1 VTPEAGTLRVGTR
14 GSRLA
19 LWQAEH
25 VATCLRREHPGL
37 TVEQLVL
44 STAGDRVVDVALSR
58 VGDKGLFTRELEEAL
73 GEGRIDVA
81 VHSLKDL
88 PTETPDGL
96 AVGAVL
102 EREDPRDAL
111 VGPWS
116 GGLDS
121 LPDGARVGTSSLRR
135 RAQILARRPDLR
147 VVDLRGNVPTRL
159 SKLERGECEAAV
171 LALAGLRRLGLEHAV
186 GAVLEP
192 EAMLPAAGQGALAVQ
207 CRRGDP
213 RVCAL
218 LGPLD
223 HGPTRLA
230 VAAERGFLARLEGG
244 CQVPVGCL
252 ATPASTRLR
261 LRGLVAD
268 VDGGVVVAGVVEEA
282 VGDELAATAL
292 GERLA
297 ERLLRNGAREILAR
311 ARAAVAEG
319 MVSVWGEA

>member
-1 VTPEAGTLRVGTR
+1 MKPEAGTLRVGTR

-25 VATCLRREHPGL
+25 VAACLRREHPGL
-37 TVEQLVL
+37 VVEQLVL
-44 STAGDRVVDVALSR
+44 STAGDRVVDVALSK

-88 PTETPDGL
+88 PTEMPDGL
-96 AVGAVL
+96 ALGAVL
-102 EREDPRDAL
+102 QREDPRDAL
-111 VGPWS
+111 VGPWT
-116 GGLDS
+116 GGLDG

-135 RAQILARRPDLR
+135 RAQLLARRPDLR

-159 SKLERGECEAAV
+159 TKRERGECDAAV

-186 GAVLEP
+186 GTVLEP
-192 EAMLPAAGQGALAVQ
+192 QAMLPAVGQGALAVQ
-207 CRRGDP
+207 SRRGDA
-213 RVCAL
+213 RVAAL

-252 ATPASTRLR
+252 ATTATTSLR

-268 VDGGVVVAGVVEEA
+268 VDGSVVVSGVVEEA
-282 VGDELAATAL
+282 VGDEPAATAL

-297 ERLLRNGAREILAR
+297 ERLLANGAREILSR
-311 ARAAVAEG
+311 VRAAVAEG
-319 MVSVWGEA
+319 TVSVWGEA

>member
-1 VTPEAGTLRVGTR
+1 MRPDLGTVRVGTR

-19 LWQAEH
+19 LRQAEH
-25 VATCLRREHPGL
+25 VAACLRQEHPAL
-37 TVEQLVL
+37 VVERRVV

-58 VGDKGLFTRELEEAL
+58 VGDKGLFTRELEDAL
-73 GEGRIDVA
+73 KAGRIDVA

-88 PTETPDGL
+88 PTGMPDGL
-96 AVGAVL
+96 ALGAVM
-102 EREDPRDAL
+102 EREDPRDVL
-111 VGPWS
+111 VGAWP
-116 GGLDS
+116 GLDA
-121 LPDGARVGTSSLRR
+121 LPEAARVGTSSLRR
-135 RAQILARRPDLR
+135 RAQVLARRPDLR

-159 SKLERGECEAAV
+159 TKLQRGECDAAV

-186 GAVLEP
+186 AAVLEP
-192 EAMLPAAGQGALAVQ
+192 DTMLPAVGQGALAVQ
-207 CRRGDP
+207 CRRGDT

-230 VAAERGFLARLEGG
+230 VAAERALLARLEGG

-261 LRGLVAD
+261 LRGLVAAL
-268 VDGGVVVAGVVEEA
+268 DGSVVVTGVLEEA
-282 VGDELAATAL
+282 VIDEQAATGL

-297 ERLLRNGAREILAR
+297 ERLLAAGAREVLAR
-311 ARAAVAEG
+311 VRAAVAEG
-319 MVSVWGEA
+319 TVSVSGEA

>member
-1 VTPEAGTLRVGTR
+1 VRPDVATVRVGTR

-25 VATCLRREHPGL
+25 VAACLRREHPGL
-37 TVEQLVL
+37 VVERRVV
-44 STAGDRVVDVALSR
+44 STAGDLVIDVALSR

-73 GEGRIDVA
+73 GADRIDVA

-88 PTETPDGL
+88 PTEMPEGL
-96 AVGAVL
+96 ALGAVM
-102 EREDPRDAL
+102 EREDPRDVL

-116 GGLDS
+116 GGLDG
-121 LPDGARVGTSSLRR
+121 LPEGARVGTSSLRR
-135 RAQILARRPDLR
+135 RAQALARRPDLR

-159 SKLERGECEAAV
+159 SKLERGDCDAAV

-186 GAVLEP
+186 GAVLQP
-192 EAMLPAAGQGALAVQ
+192 DVMLPAAGQGALAVQ
-207 CRRGDP
+207 CRRGDA
-213 RVCAL
+213 RVSAL
-218 LGPLD
+218 LDPLD

-230 VAAERGFLARLEGG
+230 VAAERALLARLEGG

-268 VDGGVVVAGVVEEA
+268 VDGSVVVTGVVEET
-282 VGDELAATAL
+282 VGDELAATGL

-297 ERLLRNGAREILAR
+297 ERLLGAGAREILAR
-311 ARAAVAEG
+311 VRAAVAEG
-319 MVSVWGEA
+319 TVSVWGEA